1 LATARGGA
9 ISTRA
14 VVLRRVEY
22 GESDLVVTLLTEELG
37 RVSALARGA
46 RNSRKR
52 FGGSLEPLHTLAVR
66 IDDRPGAELCVLSES
81 SIDVARTRLCV
92 DLDKMQAAGRALG
105 WVRRAAPP
113 RTPEPEAWHVLIEFL
128 DRLDHPE
135 DDRAPGLHLTELGLR
150 LLGAVGWALE
160 LQRCVSCGKPCG
172 DGRAAMVD
180 ASRGGLVCRGCG
192 GGRLRLGGAARE
204 RMVRA
209 ARGESGA
216 LKDEDVSVALD
227 LVERA
232 LRAHMGFE

>member
-1 LATARGGA
+1 M
-9 ISTRA
+9 
-14 VVLRRVEY
+14 LRRVEY
-22 GESDLVVTLLTEELG
+22 GDSDLVVTLLTEELG

-66 IDDRPGAELCVLSES
+66 LEERPGAELCVLRES
-81 SIDVARTRLCV
+81 SIAVARTRLSA

-135 DDRAPGLHLTELGLR
+135 DERGPGLHLTELGLR
-150 LLGAVGWALE
+150 LLAAVGWGLDLE
-160 LQRCVSCGKPCG
+160 RCVSCGKPCA

-180 ASRGGLVCRGCG
+180 AARGGLVCRACG
-192 GGRLRLGGAARE
+192 GARLRLGGGARE
-204 RMVRA
+204 RMVQA
-209 ARGESGA
+209 AQGRSGA
-216 LKDEDVSVALD
+216 LKDEDVAIALD